1 MWWQANPHVFRRLL
15 ANRPNCVNVN
25 ALIGPELMNGTR
37 RVKDQR
43 LKFAS
48 LYRPVGMLKNRG
60 SIARDWET
68 GISGVVTPTSE
79 KTVLRDENATIKFA
93 RANGV
98 QVEFKMLPLE
108 QFSVLFKRHGFTT
121 IDMLSIEHASSD
133 RSASSH
139 TQTESD
145 SLRMYLLCTPC
156 ARRHGALSWWAE
168 RSAC

>member
-1 MWWQANPHVFRRLL
+1 
-15 ANRPNCVNVN
+15 
-25 ALIGPELMNGTR
+25 
-37 RVKDQR
+37 
-43 LKFAS
+43 
-48 LYRPVGMLKNRG
+48 
-60 SIARDWET
+60 
-68 GISGVVTPTSE
+68 VVTPTSE

-156 ARRHGALSWWAE
+156 ARRHGVATALSHGGLNGRLADALHAM
-168 RSAC
+168 RGLPDTQRRGV